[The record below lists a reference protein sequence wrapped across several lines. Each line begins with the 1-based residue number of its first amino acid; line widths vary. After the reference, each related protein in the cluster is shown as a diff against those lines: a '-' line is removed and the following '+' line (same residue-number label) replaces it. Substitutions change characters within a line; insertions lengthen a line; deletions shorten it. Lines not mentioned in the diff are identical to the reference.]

1 MLNPEIKPA
10 LDAIGFVPDSTTT
23 AINTPS
29 VLGDFDLKFY
39 PNPSKDKGFIDL
51 NIENTTVL
59 SLNLY
64 DLNGRLIKN
73 YFNKKEI
80 IAGKQTLELDFKDV
94 IEGIYLLIL
103 RGGDFEVKRKISVVR
118 F

>member
-10 LDAIGFVPDSTTT
+10 LDAIGFVPDSTLT
-23 AINTPS
+23 AISTPS
-29 VLGDFDLKFY
+29 VFGDFDLKFY

-51 NIENTTVL
+51 NINNIAIL

-73 YFNKKEI
+73 YFNKKEM
-80 IAGKQTLELDFKDV
+80 IAGKQTLELDFRG
-94 IEGIYLLIL
+94 INEGVYLLIL
-103 RGGDFEVKRKISVVR
+103 RGGNVEVKRKLSI